1 MHQSERWNTIL
12 WSTSPPKCEAQ
23 TARMAMSISE
33 TLQRLQA
40 TKVSNRSGGATGS
53 KGPKTADLEVRH
65 YVPRLEKIPVGYWND
80 TPRIIFSFG
89 YVFFFWGGG
98 KGGLNEWWWQK
109 RWNTNWLLPGR
120 LGGRFL
126 SGWHPSPWNL
136 RCIRSLVMSWMRRWN
151 MWWPRFRLTFHLWK
165 VGYDGNVAEGFLW
178 VTWVTWVTWV
188 LKHSLHVFR
197 LEPSFRKD
205 FFCVP
210 LFFRLAPK
218 GAQWIGAIPRIVP
231 RSRTPWNSP
240 SWNVPWTMRRK
251 SEILNVPWVW
261 VWGDTT
267 WDLQRLRMFIFETK
281 RAITFPGF
289 CVWLKRGETCHQ
301 PEEVQGVLSSIFV
314 GWLDDWMHK
323 NMWGLIWLDDQPPHW

>member
-89 YVFFFWGGG
+89 YVFFFFGGG
-98 KGGLNEWWWQK
+98 RGLNEWWWQK

-151 MWWPRFRLTFHLWK
+151 MWWPRFRLTFPYERWDMMVTLQKGFCELPELPESPEFWSIAYMFLGWNHLF
-165 VGYDGNVAEGFLW
+165 G
-178 VTWVTWVTWV
+178 
-188 LKHSLHVFR
+188 R
-197 LEPSFRKD
+197 I
-205 FFCVP
+205 FFAFH
-210 LFFRLAPK
+210 FFSVWHPRCSVN
-218 GAQWIGAIPRIVP
+218 WCDSRIVP

-240 SWNVPWTMRRK
+240 SWNVPWTMRRNQRFWM
-251 SEILNVPWVW
+251 SREFGFGETQLGTCNVC
-261 VWGDTT
+261 GCS
-267 WDLQRLRMFIFETK
+267 F
-281 RAITFPGF
+281 
-289 CVWLKRGETCHQ
+289 LKRSVPSLFQ
-301 PEEVQGVLSSIFV
+301 AFALA
-314 GWLDDWMHK
+314 
-323 NMWGLIWLDDQPPHW
+323 